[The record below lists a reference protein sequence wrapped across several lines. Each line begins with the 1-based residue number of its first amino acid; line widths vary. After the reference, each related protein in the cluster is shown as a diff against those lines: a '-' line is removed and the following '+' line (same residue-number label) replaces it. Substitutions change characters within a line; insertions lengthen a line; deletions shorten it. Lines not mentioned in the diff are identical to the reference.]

1 MELTR
6 GHKFTA
12 SEHGFFVSA
21 ALKEYGSDAEISEHS
36 KKYGELTLEHVGWGN
51 EPDPTA
57 YYRL

>member
-12 SEHGFFVSA
+12 SEHGFFVST

-36 KKYGELTLEHVGWGN
+36 KKYSELTF
-51 EPDPTA
+51 DM
-57 YYRL
+57 